1 MIAPNMATMLAYVF
15 TDAAI
20 TPDLLDIALRE
31 ACQRSFNAITVDSD
45 TSTSDSLMVFAT
57 GANGAATIE
66 KATDPRFASFKTALN
81 EICLNLALQI
91 VKDGEGASKFITIDV
106 NGAASDQSARTIAAD
121 IANSPLVKTALA
133 ANDANW
139 GRIVMAAGKSGE
151 PVDQS
156 HLSIWFDDVQVAAHG
171 ARAEDYDEARAS
183 AAVSKPNI
191 SIRVRVGAGPGR
203 ARVYTCDLTHAY
215 VDINGAYRT

>member
-15 TDAAI
+15 TDIAA
-20 TPDLLDIALRE
+20 TPAILDAALRQ
-31 ACQRSFNAITVDSD
+31 ACNVSFNAITVDSD

-57 GANGAATIE
+57 GQNASPVIADQN
-66 KATDPRFASFKTALN
+66 DPRFAELVAALTQ
-81 EICLNLALQI
+81 ICLDLALQI

-106 NGAASDQSARTIAAD
+106 MGAKNDASARIIAAD

-139 GRIVMAAGKSGE
+139 GRVVMATGKSGE
-151 PVDQS
+151 PVALDR
-156 HLSIWFDDVQVAAHG
+156 LSIWFGGVCVAQGG
-171 ARAEDYDEARAS
+171 ARAEDYDED
-183 AAVSKPNI
+183 AATAIVSKPDI
-191 SIRVRVGAGPGR
+191 HIRVDVGIGAGR
-203 ARVYTCDLTHAY
+203 ATLYTCDLTHAY